1 MDMPTVATKKPA
13 RSAANKRATTA
24 SKIVKGRNHLEGAI
38 KRGHRDYA
46 VAGLGISADSPMH
59 KHASA
64 IGCVS
69 IELPKTTEARREL
82 IRARI
87 HADNHS

>member
-1 MDMPTVATKKPA
+1 MPTVATKKPS
-13 RSAANKRATTA
+13 RTAATKRTTAA
-24 SKIVKGRNHLEGAI
+24 SKIVKVRNLPKGAI
-38 KRGHRDYA
+38 KRGSNDYA
-46 VAGLGISADSPMH
+46 VVGLNISPDSPMH

-69 IELPKTTEARREL
+69 IDLPKTTESRREL